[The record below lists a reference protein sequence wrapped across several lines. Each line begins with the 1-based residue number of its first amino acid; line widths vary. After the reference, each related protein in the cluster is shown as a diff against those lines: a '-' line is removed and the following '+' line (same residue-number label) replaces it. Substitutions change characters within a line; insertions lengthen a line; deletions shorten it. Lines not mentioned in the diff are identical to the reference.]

1 MSRLSQWSEECVIIE
16 VGTEMYEYRRSSVLS
31 GGTGWD
37 IRGGDTWCGPRK
49 MHKNQDGWIGPL
61 KFTFSSLETYC
72 LQRHLVFVSTE
83 RAGGLMIHWGPGPQ
97 LLWREGEWKRA
108 LAAKPKE
115 RTLPRQRGF
124 TKEKGKGSGA
134 GPLLL
139 GQHSQIYWL
148 LVCHWDENQ
157 LSQKPSEGC
166 SQHWLSGDVA
176 YFTYKPHC
184 NYALIHSLK

>member
-1 MSRLSQWSEECVIIE
+1 MNTGEVVSCLEEQGEISEE
-16 VGTEMYEYRRSSVLS
+16 GTPGVDLERCGRTRMAES
-31 GGTGWD
+31 GHWNLHSPFLRLTVFKD
-37 IRGGDTWCGPRK
+37 IW
-49 MHKNQDGWIGPL
+49 
-61 KFTFSSLETYC
+61 FSWA
-72 LQRHLVFVSTE
+72 QR
-83 RAGGLMIHWGPGPQ
+83 GLMIHWGPGPQ
-97 LLWREGEWKRA
+97 LLWREGEWKRD
-108 LAAKPKE
+108 LAAEPKE

-134 GPLLL
+134 RPLLL

-157 LSQKPSEGC
+157 LSWKPSGGC
-166 SQHWLSGDVA
+166 SQHCLSEDVA